1 MVKVMHRPPIA
12 AINWKGKTGRG
23 GIGRLDTTRQRLSHL
38 RAEAPGAAAQARAIG
53 GALYYGARTGWFS
66 DPAACFEA
74 LLDDLR
80 RAERRIWLSVP
91 SICPGVMWETVLTVL
106 RRKAARGVDVRLL
119 WDGRRSRLPINY
131 VNHLRFMR
139 IRSRAL
145 YRGKPFR
152 AILIDDGLLY
162 FGELRIGD
170 GQIGLRSRLGD
181 CRAGVLRLRGS
192 AAEAVCGRFLS
203 HFSDGLSAP
212 EVRPSREYGYVCWTR
227 DPSGAARNLILRAEH
242 SVCLLAPRLTGPLRG
257 ALTLSAASGVAV
269 HAVVGRLPRRAPPG
283 VELLRFPGRVQGL
296 ACCADGQTALISGGR
311 EGLWLHGRG
320 AAEIE
325 SDLRNIPGLN
335 AAASGYTL
343 QA

>member
-1 MVKVMHRPPIA
+1 MRGIRPL
-12 AINWKGKTGRG
+12 NQQ
-23 GIGRLDTTRQRLSHL
+23 LLSRL
-38 RAEAPGAAAQARAIG
+38 RAEAPGAAAQARAVG
-53 GALYYGARTGWFS
+53 GTLYYGVQTGWFS
-66 DPAACFEA
+66 DPAACFDA

-80 RAERRIWLSVP
+80 QAERRVWLAVP
-91 SICPGVMWETVLTVL
+91 AIRPGVMWETVLTVL

-119 WDGRRSRLPINY
+119 WDGRRSRLPI
-131 VNHLRFMR
+131 HEADQLELMR
-139 IRSRAL
+139 IRGRAL
-145 YRGKPFR
+145 YRGELFR

-162 FGELRIGD
+162 VGD
-170 GQIGLRSRLGD
+170 LQISDGWIGLRSRRGA

-192 AAEAVCGRFLS
+192 AAEAVCGRFLAC
-203 HFSDGLSAP
+203 FSDDPPAP
-212 EVRPSREYGYVCWTR
+212 EVQPSREYGYVCWTR
-227 DPSGAARNLILRAEH
+227 DLSGTARNLILRAEH

-296 ACCADGQTALISGGR
+296 ACCADGQTALISAGR